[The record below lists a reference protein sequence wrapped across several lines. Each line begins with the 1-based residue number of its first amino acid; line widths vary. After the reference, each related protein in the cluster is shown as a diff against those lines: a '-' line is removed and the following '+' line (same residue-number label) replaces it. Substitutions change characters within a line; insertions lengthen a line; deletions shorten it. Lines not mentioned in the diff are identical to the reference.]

1 VELDDNR
8 LANLRAA
15 SALSNFRPR
24 VPNCSLLHRWLDNSK
39 AKWTLERIAAYD
51 ERRRAKASVVHVG
64 DPQQKPVPGASGAL
78 SPPAAL
84 RP

>member
-1 VELDDNR
+1 MPDDHR

-15 SALSNFRPR
+15 LGFLELRPR
-24 VPNCSLLHRWLDNSK
+24 EPELRLLHRWLDNSK
-39 AKWTLERIAAYD
+39 AKWTLERIAADD

-64 DPQQKPVPGASGAL
+64 NPQQKPVPGASGAL